1 MYDINDEETEKFHL
15 LQKEMYR
22 EKDFLKKLNEIFEII
37 NSEKFKDILVLHKN
51 KYIDQVVKEVLL
63 ILKNIYSD
71 KIMTNKKF
79 NTLFQLSKEDFEK
92 KYNTCYNEIAEEWE
106 NFYNMKKNDEED
118 IKSFYLTDFRKHC
131 HNHEGFAMH
140 KCGRG
145 ENGKFIKILISSG
158 SRFRS
163 IKELKYVICEE
174 CKKVYHKDLFNNYC
188 PHCKENY
195 LCSTSVPNGNKECYI
210 ATYSNPH
217 CDALVNKTI
226 LCDICKEKLY
236 LFVKEKKIKCLN
248 PKCEY
253 VIDLKNKNELQWKC
267 NKCNGL
273 FRSNVKIYN
282 PSENY
287 ILTKIL
293 KKALLLKTKAI
304 PPFTM
309 NCCNFDANNATF
321 YHKKDCKGI
330 LYICNIE
337 NYFLKNKKWVIVCE
351 KCHAINNFKNFIW
364 TCPNCGKRVKEG
376 VNEAEENTKNSP
388 IQKKESYIRKGLKY
402 YNITQV
408 NEESNYLSN
417 YKTKNIAITCN
428 QNDEVKNNN
437 RGKRNDFHNSY
448 GKIKNVDNKKNRL
461 FQVIYNLDI
470 PKKENDYLN
479 NNNNSKNYGRKD
491 NINKSNFN
499 KRENKAGSNLAIENE
514 NYETKNIENP
524 RSYARKKNSS
534 LYINQTKKEEEKNN
548 DKKFFGRNI
557 DNSYKVPL
565 NNDRKKI
572 SNTNLN
578 NEYYTKDNYEKNKVN
593 INEKINN
600 SAFNNDNARNI
611 PVRLRYKNDKNSKDR
626 HRKKL
631 EHEESDFNNKKKE
644 YYYKKNNNS
653 NNEEINLGNK
663 KLNFLL
669 NSVDGLYAMK
679 NNKKNSKNSTEG
691 RISKET
697 TTHGSKGSITSSNK
711 DIYIVSNLNSRKFEN
726 KSNNTSKD
734 KDCNFSSTSNN
745 FKNRRK
751 FYLQEKEK
759 LKNYENNTNIINI
772 KKNVINSVLHYKYNK
787 NNQPIIEQNDN
798 DIMDNI
804 IDIVKENDKPDDVID
819 PCDIN
824 YNEEIPISNKKI
836 IENKDLY
843 EKIQTGI
850 KNILEKGKLPQFN
863 IDNYTIGKKIGDGA
877 FGVLFSVTN
886 NKTNKKYALKK
897 LTACDLNSLE
907 EFQKEF
913 IIAYQSNH
921 KNILNLYGIC
931 IRVYDST
938 TFALFVLMDLAEC
951 DWEIEINK
959 RFKEK
964 NFYTEEELIDILK
977 QLSSACLYLQNKK
990 VAHRDIKPE
999 NILLFHENNKAIYK
1013 ICDFGEA
1020 KEKIKENQRHKSIRG
1035 TDFYMSPI
1043 LFKGL
1048 TSEEK
1053 FVRDNAFKSDVF
1065 SLGYCM
1071 IIACVLDFNFINKIR
1086 NVEEQSKLEEII
1098 RSNLEDKYSDKFI
1111 NLLLKMTIFYEK
1123 ERVDFIGLQKLLK
1136 EEL

>member
-1 MYDINDEETEKFHL
+1 MTEVFINKIQLSDYDKNILYWTILFHDVGKFHEMNTIY
-15 LQKEMYR
+15 KENY
-22 EKDFLKKLNEIFEII
+22 
-37 NSEKFKDILVLHKN
+37 SKN

-376 VNEAEENTKNSP
+376 VNETEENTKNSP

-548 DKKFFGRNI
+548 DQKFMRGNSYNSNVTPNNDNKRVRYANSNNEYNYGNNNENKNRRNI
-557 DNSYKVPL
+557 D
-565 NNDRKKI
+565 
-572 SNTNLN
+572 
-578 NEYYTKDNYEKNKVN
+578 
-593 INEKINN
+593 
-600 SAFNNDNARNI
+600 FNNNKRNI
-611 PVRLRYKNDKNSKDR
+611 PVKLKYKNNRNSQDSFKRSIDR
-626 HRKKL
+626 
-631 EHEESDFNNKKKE
+631 EESD
-644 YYYKKNNNS
+644 S
-653 NNEEINLGNK
+653 NNI
-663 KLNFLL
+663 KLENY
-669 NSVDGLYAMK
+669 DK
-679 NNKKNSKNSTEG
+679 NNKNNSKNSIEE
-691 RISKET
+691 RISKDT
-697 TTHGSKGSITSSNK
+697 TTNGSKGSITSSSK
-711 DIYIVSNLNSRKFEN
+711 DNHIARKFEN
-726 KSNNTSKD
+726 NSNNASKD
-734 KDCNFSSTSNN
+734 KDNNFSSTGNN

-751 FYLQEKEK
+751 FYLQEKERK
-759 LKNYENNTNIINI
+759 IRNLENNNNNLR
-772 KKNVINSVLHYKYNK
+772 NVIKNIPNSGLPNKYNK
-787 NNQPIIEQNDN
+787 RDQPIIEQNDN
-798 DIMDNI
+798 DTDNN
-804 IDIVKENDKPDDVID
+804 IDINKESDKPDDVIE
-819 PCDIN
+819 PNDIN
-824 YNEEIPISNKKI
+824 YDEEIPISNRKI
-836 IENKDLY
+836 KENKELY

-850 KNILEKGKLPQFN
+850 KSILEKGKLPQFN
-863 IDNYTIGKKIGDGA
+863 IDNYTIEKKIGDGA
-877 FGVLFSVTN
+877 FGVLFSVIN

-897 LTACDLNSLE
+897 LTASDLNSLE

-951 DWEIEINK
+951 DWEIEINN

-964 NFYTEEELIDILK
+964 KFYTEEELIEILK
-977 QLSSACLYLQNKK
+977 QLSSACAYLQNKK

-1053 FVRDNAFKSDVF
+1053 FVKDNAFKSDVF

-1086 NVEEQSKLEEII
+1086 NEEEQSKIEQII
-1098 RSNLEDKYSDKFI
+1098 RSNLEDRYSDKLI
-1111 NLLLKMTIFYEK
+1111 NLLLKMTVYYEK
-1123 ERVDFIGLQKLLK
+1123 ERVDFIGLEELIK